1 MKTVIKKNNFIVWI
15 AFIAVVSSAS
25 LLKADLP
32 PTNEEFVSNS
42 ITQAAAAF
50 FDSLKLVPL
59 RVRLEPADGLNKLAV
74 DGVKK
79 ALIITGWSIFNDI
92 NQSNERYFVVST
104 TLSALDFQYKKGTS
118 RGFLRKPHINRKL
131 SGQFLLNISGPDYNS
146 VSFLDF
152 SDSDNVL
159 PEQENYIASV
169 RYNELTPSVS
179 VGGVERYLEP
189 LAVAATV
196 GGLIYLFFVNR

>member
-1 MKTVIKKNNFIVWI
+1 
-15 AFIAVVSSAS
+15 
-25 LLKADLP
+25 
-32 PTNEEFVSNS
+32 
-42 ITQAAAAF
+42 
-50 FDSLKLVPL
+50 VPS

-92 NQSNERYFVVST
+92 NQNNERYFVVST

-131 SGQFLLNISGPDYNS
+131 SGQLLLNISGPDYSS

-159 PEQENYIASV
+159 PEQKNYIASV
-169 RYNELTPSVS
+169 KYNELTPSVS

>member
-1 MKTVIKKNNFIVWI
+1 MKTVIKKNNFIVLI
-15 AFIAVVSSAS
+15 AFIAVVFSVSP
-25 LLKADLP
+25 LKADLP

-50 FDSLKLVPL
+50 FDSLKLVPS

-79 ALIITGWSIFNDI
+79 ALIVTGWSIFNDI
-92 NQSNERYFVVST
+92 NRSNEHYFVVST

-118 RGFLRKPHINRKL
+118 RGFLRKPHINREL
-131 SGQFLLNISGPDYNS
+131 SGQLLLNISGPDYNS

-189 LAVAATV
+189 LAVAAMV